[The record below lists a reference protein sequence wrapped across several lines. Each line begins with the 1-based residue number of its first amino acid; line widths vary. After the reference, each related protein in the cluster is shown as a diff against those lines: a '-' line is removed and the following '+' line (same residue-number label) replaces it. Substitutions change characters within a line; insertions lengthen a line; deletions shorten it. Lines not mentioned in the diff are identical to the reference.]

1 MNVASVAIIAAEM
14 GPWAKAG
21 GLADVIGALPQA
33 LARQGVA
40 ASVIVPGY
48 RALLGKLSTTVVADG
63 LGIVMGT
70 AREPFR
76 ILRADGTGGVAIYL
90 IDHPGF
96 FDRDGIYGDRGEAY
110 ADNNRRYT
118 FFGRAAM
125 AAVDLIRPDVL
136 HTHDWHAAAAAI
148 VMRADPVLRAKF
160 ASTLS
165 VFTIHNL
172 AYQGVLTPAE
182 FPLIGI
188 DPSWFGVEC
197 LEFWGNANLM
207 KGAIVMADA
216 VSTVSPTYA
225 DEVAHDVTL
234 GFGLDGVLRD
244 KGDRFRG
251 ILNGADY
258 AEWDPA
264 RDRHIPKPYS
274 PQKRAHKKLCLD
286 LLRDDLHLPHPPKS
300 EPVPM
305 IGMVT
310 RMTAQKGLD
319 LLAEALDDIMALN
332 LQLVM
337 LSSGDP
343 ALERIFLDAER
354 SYPDR
359 MRVILGF
366 DDTMAHRI
374 QAGSNMFLMPSR
386 FEPCGLTQMYALKY
400 GTVPVVR
407 ATGGLRDT
415 ISEFDPKT
423 LAGNGFVFTPY
434 TAAALIGAL
443 TRAIAVYARPNKW
456 SRLMGNCF
464 KAEFSW
470 DRAATEYL
478 EWFDRL
484 RNDHIGV

>member
-1 MNVASVAIIAAEM
+1 MKVASVALIAAEI

-40 ASVIVPGY
+40 TSVIVPGY
-48 RALLGKLSTTVVADG
+48 RALLEKLATTVVADG
-63 LGIVMGT
+63 LGIVMG
-70 AREPFR
+70 AVREPFR

-90 IDHPGF
+90 IEHPGF

-110 ADNNRRYT
+110 PDNNRRYI

-125 AAVDLIRPDVL
+125 AAADLIRPDVL
-136 HTHDWHAAAAAI
+136 HAHDWHAAAAAI
-148 VMRADPVLRAKF
+148 AMRADPGLRDRF
-160 ASTLS
+160 SSTLS

-182 FPLIGI
+182 FPLLGIGS
-188 DPSWFGVEC
+188 SWFSVEY
-197 LEFWGNANLM
+197 LEFWGDANLM
-207 KGAIVMADA
+207 KGAIVLADG

-225 DEVAHDVTL
+225 NEVAHDIAL

-244 KGDRFRG
+244 KGDRFCG

-264 RDRHIPKPYS
+264 RDRYIPKPYS
-274 PQKRAHKKLCLD
+274 PQNRAHKKLCLD
-286 LLRDDLHLPHPPKS
+286 VLRDDLHLPHPPKS

-310 RMTAQKGLD
+310 RMTAQKGID
-319 LLAEALDDIMALN
+319 LLAEALDDMMALN

-343 ALERIFLDAER
+343 ALERIFQDAER

-407 ATGGLRDT
+407 ATGGFRDT
-415 ISEFDPKT
+415 VSEFDPKT
-423 LAGNGFVFTPY
+423 MTGNGFLFAPF
-434 TAAALIGAL
+434 TAAALIAAL
-443 TRAIAVYARPNKW
+443 RRAIAVYARPNKW

-464 KAEFSW
+464 KSEFSW

-478 EWFDRL
+478 EWFERL
-484 RNDHIGV
+484 RGDRTTV

>member
-1 MNVASVAIIAAEM
+1 LNVAIVAAEI
-14 GPWAKAG
+14 GPYAKAG

-40 ASVIVPGY
+40 TSVIMPGY
-48 RALLGKLSTTVVADG
+48 RALLEKLSTTVVADG
-63 LGIVMGT
+63 LALAMGA

-76 ILRADGTGGVAIYL
+76 ILRADGAGGVAIYL

-110 ADNNRRYT
+110 PDNNRRYI

-125 AAVDLIRPDVL
+125 AAAELIRPDVL
-136 HTHDWHAAAAAI
+136 HTHDWHAAAATI
-148 VMRADPVLRAKF
+148 LMRADPGLRARF

-172 AYQGVLTPAE
+172 AYQGIVPLAD

-188 DPSWFGVEC
+188 DRSWYSVGGV
-197 LEFWGNANLM
+197 EFWGSANLM
-207 KGAIVMADA
+207 KGAIVLADG
-216 VSTVSPTYA
+216 VSTVSPSYA
-225 DEVAHDVTL
+225 DEVAHDPTL
-234 GFGLDGVLRD
+234 GFGLDGVLRA
-244 KGDRFRG
+244 KGDRFLG

-258 AEWDPA
+258 SEWDPA
-264 RDRHIPKPYS
+264 RDRLIPKPYS
-274 PQKRAHKKLCLD
+274 PNNRAHKKLCLD
-286 LLRDDLHLPHPPKS
+286 ELRDDLNLPHPPKS
-300 EPVPM
+300 QPVPM
-305 IGMVT
+305 VGMVT

-319 LLAEALDDIMALN
+319 LLAEALDAIMALD

-343 ALERIFLDAER
+343 ALERIFVDAER
-354 SYPDR
+354 SYPER

-366 DDTMAHRI
+366 DDAMAHRI
-374 QAGSNMFLMPSR
+374 QAGANMFLMPSR

-423 LAGNGFVFTPY
+423 TTGNGFVFTPY
-434 TAAALIGAL
+434 TAAALTAAL
-443 TRAIAVYARPNKW
+443 TRAIAIYARPNKW

-464 KAEFSW
+464 KSEFSW
-470 DRAATEYL
+470 DRAAGEYL
-478 EWFDRL
+478 EWFERL
-484 RNDHIGV
+484 RRDRTAV

>member
-1 MNVASVAIIAAEM
+1 MKVAIVAAEL

-33 LARQGVA
+33 LAQRGVGT
-40 ASVIVPGY
+40 SVIVPGY
-48 RALLGKLSTTVVADG
+48 RALLEKLATTVVADG
-63 LGIVMGT
+63 LGIMMGG

-76 ILRADGTGGVAIYL
+76 ILRAEGADGVGIYL

-96 FDRDGIYGDRGEAY
+96 FGRAGIYGDRGEAY
-110 ADNNRRYT
+110 PDNNRRYI
-118 FFGRAAM
+118 FFGRAALS
-125 AAVDLIRPDVL
+125 AAELIRPDVL

-148 VMRADPVLRAKF
+148 TMRADPDMRARF
-160 ASTLS
+160 ASTRS

-182 FPLIGI
+182 FPLLGI
-188 DPSWFGVEC
+188 DPSWFTVEY

-207 KGAIVMADA
+207 KGAIVMADG

-225 DEVAHDVTL
+225 DEVAHDVSL

-244 KGDRFRG
+244 KGARFRG

-258 AEWDPA
+258 AEWDPM
-264 RDRHIPKPYS
+264 RDRYIPKPYS

-286 LLRDDLHLPHPPKS
+286 VLRDDLHLPHPPKA

-305 IGMVT
+305 VGMVT

-319 LLAEALDDIMALN
+319 LLAEALDEMMALN

-343 ALERIFLDAER
+343 ALERIFQDAER

-359 MRVILGF
+359 IRVILGF
-366 DDTMAHRI
+366 DDAMAHRI
-374 QAGSNMFLMPSR
+374 QAGANMFLMPSR

-415 ISEFDPKT
+415 VTEFDLKSMT
-423 LAGNGFVFTPY
+423 GNGFVFTPF
-434 TAAALIGAL
+434 TPSALIAALE
-443 TRAIAVYARPNKW
+443 RAIAVYARPNKW

-464 KAEFSW
+464 KSEFSW
-470 DRAATEYL
+470 ERAAAEYL
-478 EWFDRL
+478 EWFERLGSDRTT
-484 RNDHIGV
+484 V